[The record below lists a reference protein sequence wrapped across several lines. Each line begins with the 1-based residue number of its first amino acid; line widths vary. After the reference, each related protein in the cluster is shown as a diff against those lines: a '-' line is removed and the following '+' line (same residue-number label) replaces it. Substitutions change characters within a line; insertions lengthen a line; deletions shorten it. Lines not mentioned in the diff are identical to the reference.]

1 MPIKNHSFFKTL
13 ENHISQKGHIH
24 SGEKMSEKPTTGF
37 IFSLIGGIFVLL
49 GGLLWSAVGTLLT
62 IFSSIGF
69 LLYAFLVFGI
79 IIIVGALM
87 MNSNPKSAHTW
98 GIVVIILGVLSL
110 IGITTTLG
118 GILSIVGGAL
128 ALSWNPSTYRKCTN
142 YPSAARGD
150 KILSKL
156 RWPVNLRPRIS
167 TMVLHSRT
175 KIRITPPQYF
185 FKQILKF
192 WLKNST
198 SFLVLRKTIF
208 HAVSCPFFL
217 FAGFLLSR
225 FFPKDYLESFLP
237 LSCPRVCFHYHI

>member
-1 MPIKNHSFFKTL
+1 MPIKIHPFFKTL

-62 IFSSIGF
+62 IFFGIGF

-128 ALSWNPSTYRKCTN
+128 ALSWNPSR
-142 YPSAARGD
+142 AANVQT
-150 KILSKL
+150 I
-156 RWPVNLRPRIS
+156 P
-167 TMVLHSRT
+167 
-175 KIRITPPQYF
+175 PPQGA
-185 FKQILKF
+185 
-192 WLKNST
+192 T
-198 SFLVLRKTIF
+198 
-208 HAVSCPFFL
+208 
-217 FAGFLLSR
+217 R
-225 FFPKDYLESFLP
+225 FCQNCGGP
-237 LSCPRVCFHYHI
+237 LTYVQEYQRWYCTAEQKYV